1 MKLSSSQN
9 RALSQLAL
17 LCITSLIASHDA
29 AARPK
34 LESTCGGG
42 MPIAFVRACD
52 AHAHQ
57 GYVPLRRQL
66 SDGSCMNMCCQQD
79 ANGNISCVSD
89 PNQIVGR
96 SGVSTLAAQPGVT
109 TLAPPSKTPSTKAPA
124 TAAPGVL
131 PNSK

>member
-1 MKLSSSQN
+1 MTYLSRSARTLSVVA
-9 RALSQLAL
+9 ALCGTL
-17 LCITSLIASHDA
+17 LYATHDA
-29 AARPK
+29 TARPK

-96 SGVSTLAAQPGVT
+96 TAASVPVKQPVANALASPNK
-109 TLAPPSKTPSTKAPA
+109 PPVQKAP
-124 TAAPGVL
+124 TAPSGVL